1 MRKVTTFLIFT
12 LITSFS
18 NQFSNASAITF
29 GCSKAQKEASQY
41 LSSAFSSQNSE
52 VDYLQR
58 GMYFD
63 AFSSF
68 QYAVKW
74 YSNWKKI
81 VNKSPK
87 CFTKGNY
94 VNKVKTALKSY
105 DKNLTMAGRYGI
117 DIARRYNYGSPD
129 PCFKYL
135 GDDEAYLNCSI
146 SYATPDNPG
155 YVD

>member
-1 MRKVTTFLIFT
+1 MFANFP
-12 LITSFS
+12 S
-18 NQFSNASAITF
+18 QFINASAITF

-41 LSSAFSSQNSE
+41 LSSAFSSQNLE
-52 VDYLQR
+52 VEYVR
-58 GMYFD
+58 KGMYSE

-68 QYAVKW
+68 QYTVKW
-74 YSNWKKI
+74 FSTWKKI

-94 VNKVKTALKSY
+94 VKKVKEALKSY

-117 DIARRYNYGSPD
+117 DIARRFNYGSLD